1 LEETNLPQ
9 KKYIPFP
16 DYITIGREKLNGGRN
31 TIKSPSRKQQ
41 KDKFDG
47 PMRELTRTMESRLA
61 EIKDE
66 TAGLDPDM
74 VLVLET
80 VGSVSNF
87 HTAVK
92 NTQGFSW
99 LVDSISESI
108 EENEEF
114 YKDSAPSGKELKCKL
129 YMLLTNKTALN
140 ELLKLWDKFNNN
152 EEIPDGQKGWREIFY
167 HLNDIRTWDVTDR
180 LEDTGLLERWKE
192 DLEYQD
198 SVKFEIEFWFNNDRE
213 KQKLIESDFRSK
225 IEEFEGEVIDSALIE
240 EIKYHALLAE
250 LPADS
255 AKKFVADF
263 KQNKDNKVLK
273 SESVMFFNPL
283 PQADYKFHF
292 EELEQLDT
300 DNIGTTE
307 QTDMEPVVALF
318 DGLPLQNHQS
328 IKNKLIID
336 DPEDFESNYL
346 AKYRLHGTS
355 MASLILNGDLNNSF
369 LKHERPIYV
378 RPILKPDLEN
388 DFNDQIRETIPEDKL
403 FIKRIY
409 QAVKRL
415 FEEENDGVA
424 SEIKIINFSIGD
436 KYRPY
441 LDKMSSLARLLD
453 WLSWKYKVLFMVS
466 AGNKIENFDFEEGEY
481 TKDSLLKN
489 INENLRNSKILS
501 PAESINSITVGA
513 QHKDYSE
520 FSLNSHIHADFF
532 EEYNDLPSPISRFG
546 LGYNRTVKPDIL
558 LPGGRQ
564 IYNKNYVPGG
574 NYRFTP
580 NFSVY
585 KPPGLKVA
593 FPGSSPGLNNFAYTT
608 GTSNANA
615 LATHKAAELYELLKT
630 NEEFIN
636 IPDDEITA
644 LIKCLLV
651 HYADWN
657 NGYKLLEETLSQEVN
672 VSYFR
677 KHAQKFLG
685 YGFINPEQIYG
696 CTERQVT
703 LFTTSKIK
711 AEEGHKYIFPL
722 PESLE
727 SKVIPRNLIITLA
740 WFSPIK
746 SQYKNYRLAKLYF
759 KPPQDKLLLGRSQV
773 DWKAVMRGTLQHEI
787 LTGDK
792 ASVYYESD
800 NIEVSVN
807 CYDKTNELNKNDFEI
822 PYALA
827 VTLKIEE
834 DINIYNEIEEKVRII
849 NEQREQIRS

>member
-1 LEETNLPQ
+1 MPQ

-336 DPEDFESNYL
+336 DPEDFENNYL

-378 RPILKPDLEN
+378 RPILKPDLE
-388 DFNDQIRETIPEDKL
+388 L
-403 FIKRIY
+403 
-409 QAVKRL
+409 
-415 FEEENDGVA
+415 
-424 SEIKIINFSIGD
+424 
-436 KYRPY
+436 
-441 LDKMSSLARLLD
+441 SL
-453 WLSWKYKVLFMVS
+453 
-466 AGNKIENFDFEEGEY
+466 I
-481 TKDSLLKN
+481 
-489 INENLRNSKILS
+489 
-501 PAESINSITVGA
+501 
-513 QHKDYSE
+513 
-520 FSLNSHIHADFF
+520 HI
-532 EEYNDLPSPISRFG
+532 
-546 LGYNRTVKPDIL
+546 
-558 LPGGRQ
+558 
-564 IYNKNYVPGG
+564 
-574 NYRFTP
+574 
-580 NFSVY
+580 
-585 KPPGLKVA
+585 
-593 FPGSSPGLNNFAYTT
+593 
-608 GTSNANA
+608 
-615 LATHKAAELYELLKT
+615 
-630 NEEFIN
+630 
-636 IPDDEITA
+636 
-644 LIKCLLV
+644 
-651 HYADWN
+651 
-657 NGYKLLEETLSQEVN
+657 
-672 VSYFR
+672 
-677 KHAQKFLG
+677 
-685 YGFINPEQIYG
+685 
-696 CTERQVT
+696 
-703 LFTTSKIK
+703 
-711 AEEGHKYIFPL
+711 
-722 PESLE
+722 
-727 SKVIPRNLIITLA
+727 
-740 WFSPIK
+740 
-746 SQYKNYRLAKLYF
+746 
-759 KPPQDKLLLGRSQV
+759 
-773 DWKAVMRGTLQHEI
+773 
-787 LTGDK
+787 
-792 ASVYYESD
+792 
-800 NIEVSVN
+800 
-807 CYDKTNELNKNDFEI
+807 
-822 PYALA
+822 
-827 VTLKIEE
+827 
-834 DINIYNEIEEKVRII
+834 
-849 NEQREQIRS
+849 

>member
-1 LEETNLPQ
+1 LPQ

-16 DYITIGREKLNGGRN
+16 EYIKIGREKLNSGGSA
-31 TIKSPSRKQQ
+31 IKYPSRKEQ

-47 PMRELTRTMESRLA
+47 SMRELTRTMKSRLA
-61 EIKDE
+61 EIKDV
-66 TAGLDPDM
+66 TTGLDPEM

-87 HTAVK
+87 YTAVK
-92 NTQGFSW
+92 NTEGFSW

-114 YKDSAPSGKELKCKL
+114 YKDSAPSGKELKCRL
-129 YMLLTNKTALN
+129 YMLLTNKTALDQ
-140 ELLKLWDKFNNN
+140 LLQLWDKFKR
-152 EEIPDGQKGWREIFY
+152 EEDLPRGKKGWREIFS
-167 HLNDIRTWDVTDR
+167 HLKDIRTWGVEDR

-198 SVKFEIEFWFNNDRE
+198 SVKFEIEFWFNDDQD
-213 KQKLIESDFRSK
+213 KQKLIESDFKRK

-240 EIKYHALLAE
+240 EIKYHAFLAKI
-250 LPADS
+250 PAVS
-255 AKKFVADF
+255 AEKLVADF
-263 KQNKDNKVLK
+263 RQNNENKVLK

-283 PQADYKFHF
+283 PQADYKFQV
-292 EELEQLDT
+292 EELEELAA
-300 DNIGTTE
+300 DNICNIE
-307 QTDMEPVVALF
+307 QNDMEPVVALF

-328 IKNKLIID
+328 IKNKLVID

-388 DFNDQIRETIPEDKL
+388 NFDGQIRETIPEDKL
-403 FIKRIY
+403 FIKRIHR
-409 QAVKRL
+409 AVKRL
-415 FEEENDGVA
+415 FEEGDDGVA

-436 KYRPY
+436 KYRQY

-466 AGNKIENFDFEEGEY
+466 AGNKVENFDFAEGES
-481 TKDSLLKN
+481 TKDNLLKN

-532 EEYNDLPSPISRFG
+532 EDYNNLPSPISRFG

-564 IYNKNYVPGG
+564 IYNKNYLSEGD
-574 NYRFTP
+574 YRFTP
-580 NFSVY
+580 NLSTR

-593 FPGSSPGLNNFAYTT
+593 FPGSSPGLDNFAYTT

-615 LATHKAAELYELLKT
+615 LSTHKAAELYELLKT
-630 NEEFIN
+630 KEEFIN
-636 IPDDEITA
+636 IPDDEIA
-644 LIKCLLV
+644 VLIKCLLV

-657 NGYKLLEETLSQEVN
+657 NGYKLLEETLFQEVDIN
-672 VSYFR
+672 SFR
-677 KHAQKFLG
+677 KHVQKFLG

-711 AEEGHKYIFPL
+711 AEDGHQYIFPL

-727 SKVIPRNLIITLA
+727 SKAIPRNLIITLA
-740 WFSPIK
+740 WFSPIR
-746 SQYKNYRLAKLYF
+746 SQFENYRLAKLYF
-759 KPPQDKLLLGRSQV
+759 KPPQDELLLGRSQA
-773 DWKAVMRGTLQHEI
+773 DWRAVMRGTLQHEI

-800 NIEVSVN
+800 NIKVSVN
-807 CYDKTNELNKNDFEI
+807 CYDKTNELSKNDFEI

-834 DINIYNEIEEKVRII
+834 DIDIYSEIEAKVRIL
-849 NEQREQIRS
+849 NQQQERVRS

>member
-1 LEETNLPQ
+1 LPQ
-9 KKYIPFP
+9 KKYILFP
-16 DYITIGREKLNGGRN
+16 DYTTIGRESLNSGRRG
-31 TIKSPSRKQQ
+31 TMKYPSRKEQ

-47 PMRELTRTMESRLA
+47 LMRELKRTMESRLA

-80 VGSVSNF
+80 VGSISNF
-87 HTAVK
+87 YTAVK
-92 NTQGFSW
+92 HTDGFRW
-99 LVDSISESI
+99 LVDSISDSI

-114 YKDSAPSGKELKCKL
+114 YKDNAPSGKELNCKL
-129 YMLLTNKTALN
+129 YMLLTNKTAL
-140 ELLKLWDKFNNN
+140 EQLLSLWDKFKRK
-152 EEIPDGQKGWREIFY
+152 EELPRGQKGWREVFK
-167 HLNDIRTWDVTDR
+167 HLKDIRTWDVADR

-198 SVKFEIEFWFNNDRE
+198 SVKFEIEFWFNDNRD
-213 KQKLIESDFRSK
+213 KQKLIESDFKSK
-225 IEEFEGEVIDSALIE
+225 IEEFEGKIIDSALIE
-240 EIKYHALLAE
+240 EIKYHAFLAE
-250 LPADS
+250 IPA
-255 AKKFVADF
+255 AAAGKFVADF
-263 KQNKDNKVLK
+263 KRDKDNKVLK

-283 PQADYKFHF
+283 PQADYKFQV
-292 EELEQLDT
+292 EELEESATENLC
-300 DNIGTTE
+300 ITE

-336 DPEDFESNYL
+336 DPEDFEDNYL
-346 AKYRLHGTS
+346 VKYRLHGTS

-388 DFNDQIRETIPEDKL
+388 NFDGQIRETIPEDKL
-403 FIKRIY
+403 FIKRIH

-415 FEEENDGVA
+415 FEEGNDGSA
-424 SEIKIINFSIGD
+424 LEIKIINFSIGD

-441 LDKMSSLARLLD
+441 LDKISSLARLLD
-453 WLSWKYKVLFMVS
+453 WLSWKYKVLFVVS
-466 AGNKIENFDFEEGEY
+466 AGNKVKKFDFEEEEY

-513 QHKDYSE
+513 QHKDYSD
-520 FSLNSHIHADFF
+520 FSLDSHTHTDFF
-532 EEYNDLPSPISRFG
+532 EDYNDLPSPISRFG

-564 IYNKNYVPGG
+564 IYNKNYLPGG
-574 NYRFTP
+574 GYRFTP
-580 NFSVY
+580 NFSVH

-593 FPGSSPGLNNFAYTT
+593 FPGSGPGLNNVAYTT

-657 NGYKLLEETLSQEVN
+657 NGYKFLEETLSEDVN
-672 VSYFR
+672 INSFR
-677 KHAQKFLG
+677 RHAQKFLG

-703 LFTTSKIK
+703 LFATSKIK
-711 AEEGHKYIFPL
+711 AEEGHQYIFPL

-727 SKVIPRNLIITLA
+727 SEAIPRNLIITLA

-746 SQYKNYRLAKLYF
+746 SQFKNYRLAKLYF
-759 KPPQDKLLLGRSQV
+759 KPPQDELLLGRSQA
-773 DWKAVMRGTLQHEI
+773 DWHAVMRGTLQHEI

-807 CYDKTNELNKNDFEI
+807 CYDKTNELKKNDFKI

-834 DINIYNEIEEKVRII
+834 DINIYNEIEERVRII